1 MIHKPQSK
9 SKMRDAAF
17 KKEILR
23 LQRQIYTQE
32 AKIARLESELILR
45 PPFEVPKTYRDV
57 TVDDVNKYLKK
68 MRASG
73 KKGGTNAA

>member
-1 MIHKPQSK
+1 MSDKKLSK

-57 TVDDVNKYLKK
+57 TVEDINKYLQ
-68 MRASG
+68 RLPTDG
-73 KKGGTNAA
+73 KAGGTNAA